1 MGYWM
6 NEILKNADIL
16 LPKDGIDLQKW
27 SVIACDQYTSEPEYW
42 DSVETFV
49 GENPSALHMIY
60 PEIYLEE
67 GEDRIGKIN
76 ETMRG
81 YLANGLFQKLPSSY
95 VYVERRTLNGKIR
108 RGLVGRVDLEEYDYS
123 RDSKAK
129 IRATEGTV
137 LERIPPRVKIRKDAP
152 LESPHIM
159 LFADD
164 PDNLL
169 LGSAE
174 RAKGDKLYDFELMR
188 GGGQIRGYRIGA
200 DNQQGIAEALKTL
213 ADPDRF
219 YQKYGTKDVM
229 LFAVGDGNHSL
240 ATAKECWNQLKA
252 SLPEQERQNH
262 PARFALVEIVNLYDP
277 SIVFEGIHRVVF
289 DCDPEQLLRELEAYC
304 KPDGGDVHTITCCMG
319 GRQFA
324 LQIPKSLDV
333 LAVGALQKFLDD
345 YLARHAGRID
355 YIHGEGAVQKL
366 SEKKNSIGF
375 LLPAIEK
382 EAFFESIVQGGPLP
396 RKTFSMG
403 DADEKRYYLECRTL
417 FREKA

>member
-1 MGYWM
+1 MIM
-6 NEILKNADIL
+6 ILKNADIL
-16 LPKDGIDLQKW
+16 LPQDGIDLQKW

-42 DSVETFV
+42 DSVEEIV
-49 GENPSALHMIY
+49 GENPSTLHMIY

-67 GEDRIGKIN
+67 GEGRIGKIN
-76 ETMRG
+76 KTMKA

-95 VYVERRTLNGKIR
+95 VYVERKTLNGKIR
-108 RGLVGRVDLEEYDYS
+108 RGLVGCVDLEEYDYS

-137 LERIPPRVKIRKDAP
+137 LERIPPRVKIRRDAP

-164 PDNLL
+164 PENLL

-174 RAKGDKLYDFELMR
+174 RAKADKLYDFELMK
-188 GGGQIRGYRIGA
+188 GGGHICGYRIG
-200 DNQQGIAEALKTL
+200 NQQGIQAALAAL
-213 ADPDRF
+213 SDPSRF
-219 YQKYGTKDVM
+219 EQRYGTKDVM

-240 ATAKECWNQLKA
+240 ATAKECWNQLKP
-252 SLPEQERQNH
+252 SLSEQERQNH

-277 SIVFEGIHRVVF
+277 SIVFEGIHRIVF
-289 DCDPEQLLRELEAYC
+289 DCDPEDLLRELEGYF
-304 KPDGGDVHTITCCMG
+304 KPDGGDVHTITCCRG
-319 GRQFA
+319 DKQFA
-324 LQIPKSLDV
+324 LHIPKQYDP
-333 LAVGALQKFLDD
+333 LAVGALQKFLDW
-345 YLARHAGRID
+345 YLSGHAGKVD

-375 LLPAIEK
+375 LLPSIEK
-382 EAFFESIVQGGPLP
+382 DAFFESIVQGGPLP

-403 DADEKRYYLECRTL
+403 DADEKRYYLECRQL
-417 FREKA
+417 S